1 MHHGGERINSSVFA
15 QVVYL
20 SRVEHKVR
28 DMLYKDTTDY
38 EQMQKYGSWAEN
50 TLKPFVAK
58 IM

>member
-1 MHHGGERINSSVFA
+1 M
-15 QVVYL
+15 YL

-58 IM
+58 IMSMF